1 MTPFLIN
8 NRFPK
13 QLNNHTAGPG
23 TSLLLFLNR
32 KDGLISGYQIIS
44 KIGPSK
50 MPAHPTRRRRKRKK
64 RWGGPWIKYWYTSS
78 LSLSFR
84 WAPPLDI
91 LMYVCVSF
99 HPSVRPREKSNVH
112 PPRVSQ
118 GRLLAEL
125 QKDKMSRDPKFGKKI
140 SFFFS
145 SSYSPLIS
153 LISLRLFR

>member
-32 KDGLISGYQIIS
+32 KDGLISGYQI
-44 KIGPSK
+44 
-50 MPAHPTRRRRKRKK
+50 T
-64 RWGGPWIKYWYTSS
+64 
-78 LSLSFR
+78 
-84 WAPPLDI
+84 PP
-91 LMYVCVSF
+91 
-99 HPSVRPREKSNVH
+99 

-140 SFFFS
+140 
-145 SSYSPLIS
+145 YCQAQLKLGLALIS
-153 LISLRLFR
+153 ISLHPPTTHPHPGKVVLGLTKPS